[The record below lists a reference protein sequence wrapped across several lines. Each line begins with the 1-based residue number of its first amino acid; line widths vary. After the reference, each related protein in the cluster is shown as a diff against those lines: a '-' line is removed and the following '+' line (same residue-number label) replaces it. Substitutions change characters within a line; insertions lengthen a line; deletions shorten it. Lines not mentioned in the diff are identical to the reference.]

1 MAVLSKK
8 SPYAQQQQQHTY
20 FPAIPG
26 TLDLYQ
32 TGFTHGT
39 LHILGTDKQTRLYEI
54 KTHSWTSPDV
64 SLYRPAATAATPSA
78 NPTLCGTAKFHIW
91 SRTIDLQI
99 GEDQPIPLQ
108 ATGVFSSTRT
118 FESCVGELK
127 WKKDMRLLNAR
138 EKLLATFT
146 PVTAV
151 SKWGR
156 LEMTPL
162 VAEGGQRLV
171 DEVVLS
177 GVALLE
183 QDRREKKASAVGEVG
198 SAAGGAAAAAAG
210 G

>member
-1 MAVLSKK
+1 MAVLKKK
-8 SPYAQQQQQHTY
+8 SPYTPQQQQQTY

-26 TLDLYQ
+26 TLDLYK

-39 LHILGTDKQTRLYEI
+39 LHILDTDKQTRLYEI
-54 KTHSWTSPDV
+54 KTHSWTSPDI
-64 SLYRPAATAATPSA
+64 SLYRPAATAAAPNA
-78 NPTLCGTAKFHIW
+78 NPTLCGSAKFHTW

-99 GEDQPIPLQ
+99 GGNRPIPLQ

-127 WKKDMRLLNAR
+127 WKKDMRLFNAR
-138 EKLLATFT
+138 EELLATFIS
-146 PVTAV
+146 VTAV

-156 LEMTPL
+156 FEMTPL

-183 QDRREKKASAVGEVG
+183 QDRREEKASAAGEVG
-198 SAAGGAAAAAAG
+198 SAAGGAVAAAVG
-210 G
+210 